1 MFDLSIKNKVLF
13 FIIALFGVS
22 FVGFLSVL
30 TNFQNNKMQE
40 IQTERLSR
48 VGESFKKNI
57 ELHLKTYYSNLMTDF
72 L

>member
-1 MFDLSIKNKVLF
+1 
-13 FIIALFGVS
+13 
-22 FVGFLSVL
+22 
-30 TNFQNNKMQE
+30 MQE